1 MNRRQSICTK
11 VAVFQIKL
19 TIFAGL
25 FNKDKKMKISKI
37 ISLTIIA
44 ACVMAAVSCKKDDD
58 STALPSLGGTLSF
71 YAPLFIEPG
80 QTLTMTPSG
89 VEHPADK
96 GLGYYWTVAPVM
108 DDMDTTRLENGLSP
122 EGLETDGSFTYTF
135 PDSLA
140 VYIVRAYAFAEGYTG
155 KSGERYVTTVKPG
168 LDGSLTNTGIKASD
182 AHITVDGQDY
192 YYHRIGDLEWFRN
205 NVARKVGGAPYSN
218 AEIMTNVFGRFYNY
232 EDALKACPEGWRL
245 PTEEDWIALGAA
257 LNASSEKYGTVP
269 GVAARLMADSQF
281 NGVTMWEYWP
291 EVGSITNESKFSAV
305 PAGYM
310 NLGEEVDGAYPEAN
324 SYGVYEY
331 AAFWTADSVE
341 DDDAMAY
348 YRYIVA
354 NQPDLF
360 ITKGDKKNFGASVR
374 CVRDVK
380 NSFIIDDQWDKPED
394 LQ

>member
-1 MNRRQSICTK
+1 
-11 VAVFQIKL
+11 
-19 TIFAGL
+19 
-25 FNKDKKMKISKI
+25 MKFSKI
-37 ISLTIIA
+37 ISLFIIA
-44 ACVMAAVSCKKDDD
+44 ASVMAAVSCKKDDD
-58 STALPSLGGTLSF
+58 STALPSLAGAMSF

-89 VEHPADK
+89 VEHPEGE

-122 EGLETDGSFTYTF
+122 EGLESDGSFTFTF

-140 VYIVRAYAFAEGYTG
+140 VYTVRAYAFAEGYTG
-155 KSGERYVTTVKPG
+155 KSAERLVTTVKPG
-168 LDGSLTNTGIKASD
+168 LDGSLTNTGIKSSD
-182 AHITVDGQDY
+182 PHVTVDGQDY
-192 YYHRIGDLEWFRN
+192 YYYQIGDLEWFRN
-205 NVARKVGGAPYSN
+205 NLGGTTAGAPYSN

-232 EDALKACPEGWRL
+232 EDALNACPEGWRL
-245 PTEEDWIALGAA
+245 PTEEDWLALGAA
-257 LNASSEKYGTVP
+257 LGASAEKYGTVT
-269 GVAARLMADSQF
+269 GVAAELMADAQF
-281 NGVTMWEYWP
+281 NGVTMWDYWP
-291 EVGSITNESKFSAV
+291 AVGTITNASKFSAV

-310 NLGEEVDGAYPEAN
+310 NLGDEVDGAYPEAN

-341 DDDAMAY
+341 EDDSMAY

-374 CVRDVK
+374 CVREAE
-380 NSFIIDDQWDKPED
+380 NIFNIDDKWEELGN